1 MIINAM
7 GKCHKIHGKCR
18 KSKKKMKNFLDDI
31 FMVFMGSMTALDKF
45 FEEINKVQ
53 SKIKFTMTLNTPNIV
68 S

>member
-1 MIINAM
+1 MQWESATKYTVNV
-7 GKCHKIHGKCR
+7 GNP
-18 KSKKKMKNFLDDI
+18 KKKMKNFLDDI